1 MNLRLSAAEV
11 RLRVDRKEAEA
22 LARGEPLEQEIAFPG
37 GGTFR
42 YRLEPTPGA
51 LELAASLS
59 GTALNTELIAAL
71 ELSIR
76 VSAEAV
82 RDLLVQRPSKDARLS
97 AQLPT
102 ADGGALQLTV
112 EIDLFSDGKGP
123 RRK

>member
-51 LELAASLS
+51 IELAASLS
-59 GTALNTELIAAL
+59 GTV
-71 ELSIR
+71 LSIR

-82 RDLLVQRPSKDARLS
+82 RDLLVQRPSKDSGLS
-97 AQLPT
+97 ARLPT
-102 ADGGALQLTV
+102 ADGGVLQLTV

-123 RRK
+123 RRM